1 MVVLLLCIVTVFI
14 IPFMLGIIILFH
26 AQDRFAQFA
35 GWMTLKPL
43 LATPLW
49 FFVTSWLATNASP
62 RLAIYV
68 NWLPGTALTVL
79 LVIAYR
85 QVVLGDSTHP
95 AALRLLGLDFARWI
109 STAVMYATFNIATV
123 TSSND
128 FSSLGACL
136 IPLAIFMPAI
146 FAVVAYYSV
155 YTASKHKNDDKLKN
169 DDL

>member
-14 IPFMLGIIILFH
+14 VPLMLGIIILLH

-62 RLAIYV
+62 RLAVYV
-68 NWLPGTALTVL
+68 NWLPGAALTVL
-79 LVIAYR
+79 LVVAYR
-85 QVVLGDSTHP
+85 QVVLGDSAHP

-109 STAVMYATFNIATV
+109 STAVMYATFNMATV

-136 IPLAIFMPAI
+136 MPLAIFMPAI
-146 FAVVAYYSV
+146 FAVVAFYSIN
-155 YTASKHKNDDKLKN
+155 TASKRKPKHEDESAFG
-169 DDL
+169 